1 VPELILRQLTP
12 WKWEIPA
19 GSLPGMRVPGIIF
32 ADEVLMRDIRG
43 EDSAR
48 QVANGATLP
57 GVARASFA
65 MPDMHFG
72 YGLPIGGVVGTDVAA
87 GGVVS
92 PGGTGY
98 DINCGVRLALTRLTR
113 EDLGGWERRGALA
126 DALLSRI
133 PCGVGSRGA
142 ISLAGGEFDELLVGG
157 SRWAKKRG
165 LATDTD
171 LSRTEAGGCLAGA
184 DPGAVSTRA
193 RERGASQQGTLGS
206 GNHFIE
212 IQAVERVLDEKTAAA
227 FGLFPGQVAVMIHS
241 GSRGFGHQ
249 VCTDAIRTMERAMGR
264 YGISLPDRQLAC
276 APADSPE
283 GRSYLGAMRCAAN
296 YAWANRQVM
305 MHGVR
310 ELLMQHLHISPRDL
324 GFTLLYDVAHNI
336 VKMEEHEVEGRMR
349 TLAVHRKG
357 ATRAFP
363 PGHPEVPEPFRPHG
377 QPVIIPGDMGRAS
390 WVLRGVATGMAESL
404 GSACHGAGRVLS
416 RQAARDRARGR
427 SIVRELEG
435 CGVCARGESAQGL
448 AEEMPEAYKDVD
460 RVVEVVHQ
468 AGLAAK
474 VARLRPLV
482 VIKG

>member
-1 VPELILRQLTP
+1 MWR
-12 WKWEIPA
+12 
-19 GSLPGMRVPGIIF
+19 R
-32 ADEVLMRDIRG
+32 
-43 EDSAR
+43 
-48 QVANGATLP
+48 
-57 GVARASFA
+57 
-65 MPDMHFG
+65 
-72 YGLPIGGVVGTDVAA
+72 

-98 DINCGVRLALTRLTR
+98 DINCGVRLAVTRLTR
-113 EDLGGWERRGALA
+113 EELGGPERRRALA
-126 DALLSRI
+126 DAIFSRI
-133 PCGVGSRGA
+133 PCGVGSKGS
-142 ISLAGGEFDELLVGG
+142 ISLSGGEFDDLLVSG

-165 LATDTD
+165 LATESD
-171 LSRTEAGGCLAGA
+171 LARTEAGGCLPGA
-184 DPGAVSTRA
+184 DPGAVSERA
-193 RERGASQQGTLGS
+193 RERGATQQGTLGS

-212 IQAVERVLDEKTAAA
+212 VQAVEEVFDETAAAA
-227 FGLFPGQVAVMIHS
+227 FGLFPGQVTVMIHS

-249 VCTDAIRTMERAMGR
+249 VCTDHLVVMERAVKK
-264 YGISLPDRQLAC
+264 YGIVLPDRQLAC

-305 MHGVR
+305 MQGIR
-310 ELLMQHLHISPRDL
+310 DLLMEFLHLSPRDL
-324 GFTLLYDVAHNI
+324 GFALLYDVAHNI
-336 VKMEEHEVEGRMR
+336 VKMEEHEVEGRTR

-390 WVLRGVATGMAESL
+390 WVLRGTSAGMAESL

-416 RQAARDRARGR
+416 RQAAKSRARGR
-427 SIVRELEG
+427 SIVRELEER
-435 CGVCARGESAQGL
+435 GVCVRGESAQGL

-468 AGLAAK
+468 AGLASK